1 MSAVS
6 LKPLTQRRHQAGS
19 ASRGRRSRPTL
30 AHVLL
35 GLILSSVAGCASD
48 ARGTANPMP
57 SPPPSPSV
65 SPTPQDEQG
74 AVLAQYRKFW
84 ATLTPVS
91 RMPAAQRQAVLA
103 EVALD
108 PALKSLLVG
117 MREADAKGHVFYG
130 ADVPRPVVRIDP
142 TATTALVDDCQDSSN
157 AGLAVKSTGKRLTV
171 GVARN
176 HVSVTMKR
184 RAGDVWKVAYVDYTK
199 TSC

>member
-6 LKPLTQRRHQAGS
+6 LKPLTQRRHRAGS

-65 SPTPQDEQG
+65 WPTPQDEQG

-103 EVALD
+103 EVAVD
-108 PALKSLLVG
+108 PALKSILAG
-117 MREADAKGHVFYG
+117 FAQADTKRQVLYG
-130 ADVPRPVVRIDP
+130 QNLPRPTLRINPD
-142 TATTALVDDCQDSSN
+142 ATIALVDDCQDSRR
-157 AGLAVKSTGKRLTV
+157 A
-171 GVARN
+171 GVADKPTGRAITQGVERN
-176 HVSVTMKR
+176 HVSVTMKKQPG
-184 RAGDVWKVAYVDYTK
+184 AVWKVAYVDYTK
-199 TSC
+199 TQC